1 MFNISGFRSSVEKNG
16 VLRSNRFIAFFNL
29 PKYLQDQKGQYG
41 YEDGLISLRCETAQ
55 LPGLNLTTIDQPR
68 IGWGPTEG
76 MPHNLAYSEIT
87 LTFLMDAQSKIHRL
101 FYDWLNTIVNFQGS
115 RGQSSLDKTWNVG
128 SNQAYAY
135 EVGYKDDYTTD
146 VLISVYDNYA
156 SPTELGEGTPGYA
169 SEYGNNPVMNVRMFK
184 AYPKSLPNIDL
195 SWGANDELVRL
206 SIPFSFTDFTVD
218 YPVSG
223 TTFEAGAVIGNP
235 GTRIRGPITAAGNAV
250 TPQPRGPTEVLSSGP
265 TGTRVRAL
273 NNFIK
278 E

>member
-1 MFNISGFRSSVEKNG
+1 MFNISGFRSSIEKNG

-29 PKYLQDQKGQYG
+29 PEYLQEQRGQYG

-76 MPHNLAYSEIT
+76 MPHNLTYSEIT

-101 FYDWLNTIVNFQGS
+101 FYDWMNTIVNFQGS
-115 RGQSSLDKTWNVG
+115 RGQSALDKTWNVG

-135 EVGYKDDYTTD
+135 EVGYKDKYTTD
-146 VLISVYDNYA
+146 LLVTVYDNYG
-156 SPTELGEGTPGYA
+156 SPTELPEGAPGYA

-184 AYPKSLPNIDL
+184 AYPKSIPNIDL
-195 SWGANDELVRL
+195 SWGANDELIRL
-206 SIPFSFTDFTVD
+206 SIPFGFTDFTVD

-223 TTFEAGAVIGNP
+223 TSFNTGTVIGNP
-235 GTRIRGPITAAGNAV
+235 GTRFVGPITAAGKP
-250 TPQPRGPTEVLSSGP
+250 TPTTRGPTEVVSVGP
-265 TGTRVRAL
+265 NGTRVRAL